1 MGNCDCSR
9 NDIEKNEN
17 KNQDKVTISDFT
29 MLYPIGKGG
38 IARVWKVL
46 FKREYNL
53 KSLDNNILKNESRI
67 FAMKII
73 CKAKIYLKKSVQN
86 AVDNRK
92 FLEMLNYNLLCKMYY
107 AFQDT
112 DNLYIVMDYLSGGNL
127 RYHICKKN
135 FFTEQETKF
144 IAACIVLNLNYLH
157 QKNIIYRNLKP
168 EKLIFDKDGYLHLI
182 DSGIS
187 MECKN
192 GETVTS
198 LSGTPGYMAPEA
210 IINKPHDFCVD
221 YYALGV
227 IIYELMLGER
237 PYKGGNR
244 KEIKEQMFS
253 FEIELNDKDLPEG
266 WNDKNVLDLINKLLK
281 RKKKY
286 RLGNQ
291 GNNEVKNHLWFKDIQ
306 WEQIENL
313 KLNSPFKFDIEDNF
327 NKNVCQQ
334 QDDDSIY

>member
-157 QKNIIYRNLKP
+157 QKY
-168 EKLIFDKDGYLHLI
+168 
-182 DSGIS
+182 
-187 MECKN
+187 
-192 GETVTS
+192 
-198 LSGTPGYMAPEA
+198 
-210 IINKPHDFCVD
+210 
-221 YYALGV
+221 
-227 IIYELMLGER
+227 
-237 PYKGGNR
+237 
-244 KEIKEQMFS
+244 
-253 FEIELNDKDLPEG
+253 
-266 WNDKNVLDLINKLLK
+266 
-281 RKKKY
+281 
-286 RLGNQ
+286 
-291 GNNEVKNHLWFKDIQ
+291 
-306 WEQIENL
+306 
-313 KLNSPFKFDIEDNF
+313 
-327 NKNVCQQ
+327 
-334 QDDDSIY
+334 